1 MPPVIAIEDPDQPD
15 VLALLAAADALYA
28 DLYPV
33 ESNHQLD
40 LAALQRPDVALFVAR
55 VEGRALGCGAVVAQ
69 DGGWAEIKRM
79 FVAPAARGRRLGKA
93 LLDAL
98 EDHARTLGAGAV
110 RLETGI
116 AQPEALRLYRAAGYV
131 ERGPF
136 GAYAADPFSLF
147 FEKTL

>member
-1 MPPVIAIEDPDQPD
+1 MPPTIAIEDPDQPE
-15 VLALLAAADALYA
+15 VLALLAEADALYA
-28 DLYPV
+28 GLYPAD
-33 ESNHQLD
+33 SNHLLD
-40 LAALQRPDVALFVAR
+40 VAALRQPGVTVFVAR
-55 VEGRALGCGAVVAQ
+55 IDGRAVGCGAVVAQ

-79 FVAPAARGRRLGKA
+79 YVVPAARGQRLGKA

-98 EDHARTLGAGAV
+98 EDHARKLGAGTA
-110 RLETGI
+110 RLETGV

-136 GAYAADPFSLF
+136 GAYAADPLSRF